1 MVNFLLIFA
10 SLWYLVSPQCI
21 QTKCVDDTEEN
32 KNKCQIEVYNPHHFE
47 VRKCPSGSVCS
58 KKEGSAVV
66 CDKKYRNGDICTKKE
81 ECYSGVCEGSV
92 CKGKGVGEKCTYHEE
107 CLDNLYCLET
117 CKEYK
122 KAEQEGCLNSLE
134 CPFGYGCGSDVE
146 NGPLKCLKLYSIK
159 TGQYSTGSEFCES
172 GFSFKNKMCAESVGE
187 NDLGDCLDNTDC
199 IMKVR
204 FGTQEE
210 ITTFGECV
218 CTFLEAKKAC
228 AYSTAHKNFQTS
240 LNKLKEYFR
249 GNPTD
254 KSIAVA
260 KTSYNYDVRKV
271 TVPLDVM
278 YKGVDQCVLD
288 YYIGKDPEPPT
299 PSPPEPT
306 PPEPTPTSSSFFKTS
321 FNVFVFFAFI
331 LQ

>member
-21 QTKCVDDTEEN
+21 QTKCVDDTEDN

-81 ECYSGVCEGSV
+81 ECYSGVCEGV
-92 CKGKGVGEKCTYHEE
+92 CKGKGIGEKCTYHEE

-117 CKEYK
+117 CKEFK
-122 KAEQEGCLNSLE
+122 KADQEGCLNSLE

-260 KTSYNYDVRKV
+260 KTSYNCDVRKV
-271 TVPLDVM
+271 TVPLDIA
-278 YKGVDQCVLD
+278 YKGIDQCVLD
-288 YYIGKDPEPPT
+288 YYIGEDPVTPSPT
-299 PSPPEPT
+299 PS
-306 PPEPTPTSSSFFKTS
+306 SSTFSS
-321 FNVFVFFAFI
+321 ASVSVLLFFALI
-331 LQ
+331 L